1 MKKNRILTISILLVS
16 LFAINCIGQ
25 KKTSSNELK
34 IRLRTTACNGTCPVF
49 KLEIYANGDVFLYGE
64 AYLDKIGKYKSTIDK
79 SKLEEFV
86 NQFDKINF
94 FELEDSYSSSYMDLP
109 GKYLTYC
116 KDGKTKEVLAYDNI
130 PKELNTLINNIK
142 NLLKELKWEK
152 IE

>member
-1 MKKNRILTISILLVS
+1 MKKNKILTISILLVS
-16 LFAINCIGQ
+16 LLAINCIGP

-34 IRLRTTACNGTCPVF
+34 IKLRTTACNGTCPVF

-79 SKLEEFV
+79 SKLEELTS
-86 NQFDKINF
+86 QFDQINF
-94 FELEDSYSSSYMDLP
+94 FELEDSYTSRYMDLP
-109 GKYLTYC
+109 GKYITYY

-130 PKELNTLINNIK
+130 PKELKKLINNVK
-142 NLLKELKWEK
+142 NLLEELKWEK